1 MTRKEMFQVP
11 SINTSNYELLS
22 QLIDSIEEKLERGQ
36 TVHQE
41 LTQIHTLANKTNQYD
56 ANSFRNYWAAMSKEE
71 LIVEILTSSPPT
83 IEHITRE
90 EVFWVLQAMTETA
103 LEHSSYY
110 LELLEKN
117 TPYTFALSDLIYWP
131 NELGYSLDLPLEEMA
146 RIIVENEEPP
156 NG

>member
-71 LIVEILTSSPPT
+71 LIVEILTPSPPA

-117 TPYTFALSDLIYWP
+117 TPYTSALSDLIYWP
-131 NELGYSLDLPLEEMA
+131 NELGYPLDLPLEEMA